1 MCGKYII
8 INKTIRNK
16 SAEYTCICPKFEGK
30 QESIAHVRE
39 DSFVGIVTDMACPK
53 HSLSRRTELERIVE
67 NVPDS
72 YFDEL
77 EPRLPAWDPVAF
89 DLTHNNRWAR

>member
-16 SAEYTCICPKFEGK
+16 SAEYTAFVLSLKENK
-30 QESIAHVRE
+30 SLYYVRE
-39 DSFVGIVTDMACPK
+39 ESFAGIVIDMAYLK
-53 HSLSRRTELERIVE
+53 HSLSRRMEFGRLVE
-67 NVPDS
+67 IVPDS

-77 EPRLPAWDPVAF
+77 EARLPAWAPVAF